1 MLVVSLN
8 KAKRVNSVRQM
19 MGRTVEV
26 RMQFKMEG
34 LMLHEKEEISGDS
47 LVEFS
52 LGKKDGSGRCVR
64 DEPVIR

>member
-1 MLVVSLN
+1 
-8 KAKRVNSVRQM
+8 M

-26 RMQFKMEG
+26 GMQFKMEG